1 MTNATYAAGH
11 TALLIVDPYNDFMSE
26 GGKLY
31 NAIKPTA
38 DESGLFDNLR
48 KIIPA
53 FRSAGVQVFIVPH
66 HRSRPDDFAGWQHVN
81 MFQKTGIPTQA
92 FAEGTWGGEFN
103 AEFGPREG
111 DGSSKNTGRRAD
123 SRTPIWMHSS
133 SSTAFRRSFWSA
145 WLPTAASSPPRDSAW
160 RSATT
165 SRWCPMRLPRSALMV

>member
-1 MTNATYAAGH
+1 MLSSSVRAASATAAPSFEPHRTPAIGSRESQPEGI
-11 TALLIVDPYNDFMSE
+11 TIITDTYVAERTGLLIVDPYNDFMSE
-26 GGKLY
+26 GAKLY

-81 MFQKTGIPTQA
+81 MFQKEGIPTQA

-103 AEFGPREG
+103 AEFPMR
-111 DGSSKNTGRRAD
+111 
-123 SRTPIWMHSS
+123 SS
-133 SSTAFRRSFWSA
+133 SVGYRLKRSEQPVPRLSNWSTR
-145 WLPTAASSPPRDSAW
+145 T
-160 RSATT
+160 
-165 SRWCPMRLPRSALMV
+165 